1 VVNWDCL
8 RWHLQQWRGGGS
20 SRSIA
25 FELSE
30 DTVSLLIGMG
40 FIKDHALE
48 AIESTRS
55 NWIEILMYALSMGTQ
70 STKDLV
76 TRQAARTYVRCRH
89 AQERARNNNQDTA
102 GVATGQNIG
111 NRKEDLADNESS
123 NPNVTTRL

>member
-1 VVNWDCL
+1 
-8 RWHLQQWRGGGS
+8 
-20 SRSIA
+20 
-25 FELSE
+25 
-30 DTVSLLIGMG
+30 
-40 FIKDHALE
+40 
-48 AIESTRS
+48 
-55 NWIEILMYALSMGTQ
+55 MYALSMGTQ